1 MLGSGKLD
9 YGMAVEACYGRAG
22 FGVAV
27 QVRSVKAWSG
37 LSSSGWA
44 RRSGHGEARRS
55 MSGRSS

>member
-9 YGMAVEACYGRAG
+9 YGMAVAVR
-22 FGVAV
+22 FGI
-27 QVRSVKAWSG
+27 VRH
-37 LSSSGWA
+37 GWA

>member
-9 YGMAVEACYGRAG
+9 YGMAVEGLWAG
-22 FGVAV
+22 GVRQSRTV
-27 QVRSVKAWSG
+27 HS
-37 LSSSGWA
+37 WA